1 MRPMPAECTS
11 ALGGWCGGPGLPT
24 TVLPVR
30 PPRLFSPPEA
40 TIPGQLETA
49 PGNGAEFAAPAV
61 GGGGQAGCGSASVPG
76 KRRGAHKGEAAPPGG
91 PCRRQ
96 RGGEW
101 REPVAAGCSR
111 QDGVTSP
118 HGHLGPAPPPPAVRQ
133 VSPAAGRIWA
143 WGAAVWGAWEV
154 TRAGT
159 STWPVSWLRDAE
171 AACSGRAHGQTRL
184 RGASV
189 CDSAGPQLS
198 PGALCPLAGCHSAG
212 TRRWL

>member
-1 MRPMPAECTS
+1 MQRVGSLKMRPMPAECTS

-40 TIPGQLETA
+40 TVPGQLETA

-61 GGGGQAGCGSASVPG
+61 GGGGAGCRSASVPG

-118 HGHLGPAPPPPAVRQ
+118 HGHLGPA
-133 VSPAAGRIWA
+133 SPATSCQASLPRCRTDLGVGSGGLGGPGR
-143 WGAAVWGAWEV
+143 
-154 TRAGT
+154 
-159 STWPVSWLRDAE
+159 
-171 AACSGRAHGQTRL
+171 
-184 RGASV
+184 
-189 CDSAGPQLS
+189 
-198 PGALCPLAGCHSAG
+198 
-212 TRRWL
+212 

>member
-40 TIPGQLETA
+40 TVPGQLETA

-61 GGGGQAGCGSASVPG
+61 GRGEAGCRSASVPG

-111 QDGVTSP
+111 QDGMTSP
-118 HGHLGPAPPPPAVRQ
+118 HGHLGSGWGDVPSRPPGPGIPSHQLSGKSPPLQDGSGRGERRSRGGQGGDSGRDINMAALL
-133 VSPAAGRIWA
+133 AAGRRSSVFGSCPRTDA
-143 WGAAVWGAWEV
+143 F
-154 TRAGT
+154 AG
-159 STWPVSWLRDAE
+159 
-171 AACSGRAHGQTRL
+171 GQRL
-184 RGASV
+184 
-189 CDSAGPQLS
+189 
-198 PGALCPLAGCHSAG
+198 
-212 TRRWL
+212 

>member
-1 MRPMPAECTS
+1 MQWAGSLNMRPMPAECTS

-40 TIPGQLETA
+40 TVPGQLETA

-61 GGGGQAGCGSASVPG
+61 GGGGAGYRSASVPG

-143 WGAAVWGAWEV
+143 WGAAVWGAQ
-154 TRAGT
+154 GG
-159 STWPVSWLRDAE
+159 D
-171 AACSGRAHGQTRL
+171 SGRDNGRSPGCGTQKQRVRVVPTEGRVC
-184 RGASV
+184 GGPASV
-189 CDSAGPQLS
+189 TPRVPS
-198 PGALCPLAGCHSAG
+198 
-212 TRRWL
+212 